1 MKKLILIFLVIIF
14 FKQPLAA
21 ELPYYLDFKL
31 ILNESA
37 AGKKAQTS
45 LKKKLDSGMAS
56 LSKRE
61 KSLQEEEKKI
71 ISQKKLFQQRNIK
84 KKLLS

>member
-1 MKKLILIFLVIIF
+1 M
-14 FKQPLAA
+14 AA

-45 LKKKLDSGMAS
+45 LKKKLDTGMAS

-71 ISQKKLFQQRNIK
+71 ISQK
-84 KKLLS
+84 